1 MANTRTFSAASAA
14 TAASP
19 APAAANPN
27 ARSLSP
33 NRHRLRAVD
42 RDEVARRQEVGHIGE
57 PGDLVTV

>member
-19 APAAANPN
+19 ASAAAHPTARSVP
-27 ARSLSP
+27 ARSLPAHP

-42 RDEVARRQEVGHIGE
+42 RDEVA
-57 PGDLVTV
+57 